1 MVTSLLLA
9 AGLLSGAAHAQAVSV
24 SAVSGAITSSP
35 IGLRPGVRVAYE
47 PTPVAAIE
55 AIGIAGLEPWAPSYL
70 GVGWEAGLGL
80 SGRAWITGAQRDGL
94 FLLGRVNA
102 GVTGEPNGFVGPWF
116 ATGVGF
122 GGRISGRLNIEATV
136 GPELV
141 AFDPSRWRTE
151 LSIGYVFDAQN
162 QRRSSGTTKHRP
174 RKPPR
179 R

>member
-1 MVTSLLLA
+1 MVTSLLIA
-9 AGLLSGAAHAQAVSV
+9 SSLLSGAAHAQAVSA
-24 SAVSGAITSSP
+24 SAISGAITSSP
-35 IGLRPGVRVAYE
+35 IGLRPGARFAYE
-47 PTPVAAIE
+47 PTPAAAIE
-55 AIGIAGLEPWAPSYL
+55 AIGIAGLEPWDPAVL

-80 SGRAWITGAQRDGL
+80 SGRAWITGVPRDGL

-102 GVTGEPNGFVGPWF
+102 GLTGEPDGRVGPWV
-116 ATGVGF
+116 ATGAGF
-122 GGRISGRLNIEATV
+122 GGRIAGRLNIEATV

-141 AFDPSRWRTE
+141 AFDPTRWRTE

-162 QRRSSGTTKHRP
+162 QPRRPGTTKHRP